1 MGKKKRKKIDDAGPN
16 IGMVMTVSLFL
27 ILLTFFILLNS
38 IAVMD
43 ENKTRL
49 AIGSL
54 IGAFGGLPGGLSP
67 MESGKS
73 VRPLPPTAPMIEE
86 ELTLEQLMSY
96 VKRDLKEMAGDIK
109 LEAIGGQNKIIINE
123 AGLFIGNGFEIK
135 RSVRPLLDKLGQVI
149 NKGSFPVEIAGYT
162 DNINHPEKGYKSNW
176 EMSSI
181 MALKVL
187 KYFDLQCG
195 VSPKRLTA
203 YGCGS
208 NNPITSNESIQSR
221 AQNRRVEIE
230 LKYKAPAYIK
240 RIFKKKPAGFFTYKK
255 FDFKIF

>member
-1 MGKKKRKKIDDAGPN
+1 MGKRKKKNDDSGAD

-43 ENKTRL
+43 DNRTRL

-73 VRPLPPTAPMIEE
+73 ALPPTAPIIEE

-96 VKRDLKEMAGDIK
+96 VKRDLKELEGDIK
-109 LEAIGGQNKIIINE
+109 LETIGDQKRIIINE
-123 AGLFIGNGFEIK
+123 EGLFMGNGFKIK
-135 RSVRPLLDKLGQVI
+135 PSAQPLLDKLGQVI

-162 DNINHPEKGYKSNW
+162 DNVIHSKKGYKSNW
-176 EMSSI
+176 ELSAI

-187 KYFDLQCG
+187 KYFVSQCG
-195 VSPKRLTA
+195 VLPNRITA
-203 YGCGS
+203 YGGGS
-208 NNPITSNESIQSR
+208 NNPVTSNESIQSR
-221 AQNRRVEIE
+221 AQNRRVEID
-230 LKYKAPAYIK
+230 LKYNAPAYIK
-240 RIFKKKPAGFFTYKK
+240 RIFKKKPSGFFTYKK

>member
-1 MGKKKRKKIDDAGPN
+1 MGKRKKKSDDDSEAN

-38 IAVMD
+38 IAVFD
-43 ENKTRL
+43 ENRTRV

-73 VRPLPPTAPMIEE
+73 VLPPSAPMIEE
-86 ELTLEQLMSY
+86 ELTIEQLMSY
-96 VKRDLKEMAGDIK
+96 VRRDLKELAGNIK
-109 LEAIGGQNKIIINE
+109 LETVGDQKRIVINE
-123 AGLFIGNGFEIK
+123 AGLFMGNGFEIK
-135 RSVRPLLDKLGQVI
+135 PSIQPLLDKLGEVI

-162 DNINHPEKGYKSNW
+162 DNVEHTEKGYKSNW
-176 EMSSI
+176 EMSAI

-187 KYFDLQCG
+187 KYFVSQCG
-195 VSPKRLTA
+195 VLPNRLTA
-203 YGCGS
+203 YGCES
-208 NNPITSNESIQSR
+208 NHPIASNESVQSR
-221 AQNRRVEIE
+221 AQNRRVEID
-230 LKYKAPAYIK
+230 LKYKAPEYIK

-255 FDFKIF
+255 FDFEIF

>member
-1 MGKKKRKKIDDAGPN
+1 
-16 IGMVMTVSLFL
+16 MVMTVSLFL

-38 IAVMD
+38 IAVID
-43 ENKTRL
+43 DNRTRL

-73 VRPLPPTAPMIEE
+73 ALPPTAPIIEE

-96 VKRDLKEMAGDIK
+96 VKRDLKELEGDIK
-109 LEAIGGQNKIIINE
+109 LETIGGQKRIIINE
-123 AGLFIGNGFEIK
+123 EGLFMENGFEIK
-135 RSVRPLLDKLGQVI
+135 PSAQPLLDKLSQVI

-162 DNINHPEKGYKSNW
+162 DNAIHPEKGYKSDW
-176 EMSSI
+176 EISTI

-187 KYFDLQCG
+187 KYFVSQCG
-195 VSPKRLTA
+195 ILPNRLTA

-208 NNPITSNESIQSR
+208 NHPVTSNESIQSR
-221 AQNRRVEIE
+221 AQNRRVEID
-230 LKYKAPAYIK
+230 LKYNAPAYIK
-240 RIFKKKPAGFFTYKK
+240 RIFKKNPAGFFTYKK

>member
-1 MGKKKRKKIDDAGPN
+1 MGKRKKKNDDESGAD

-43 ENKTRL
+43 DNRTRL

-73 VRPLPPTAPMIEE
+73 ALPPTAPIIEE

-96 VKRDLKEMAGDIK
+96 VKRDLKELEGDIK
-109 LEAIGGQNKIIINE
+109 LETISGNQKIIINE
-123 AGLFIGNGFEIK
+123 KGLFLGNGFKIK
-135 RSVRPLLDKLGQVI
+135 PSAQPFLDKLGQVI
-149 NKGSFPVEIAGYT
+149 SKGSFPIEIAGYT
-162 DNINHPEKGYKSNW
+162 DNVIHPEKEYKSNW
-176 EMSSI
+176 EISSI

-187 KYFDLQCG
+187 KYFISQCG
-195 VSPKRLTA
+195 VLPSRITA
-203 YGCGS
+203 YGGGS

-221 AQNRRVEIE
+221 AINRRVEID
-230 LKYKAPAYIK
+230 LKYNAPEYIK
-240 RIFKKKPAGFFTYKK
+240 RIFKKNPAGFFTYKK

>member
-1 MGKKKRKKIDDAGPN
+1 MGKRKKKNDDDSGAD

-38 IAVMD
+38 IAVID
-43 ENKTRL
+43 DNRTRL

-73 VRPLPPTAPMIEE
+73 ALPPTAPIIEE

-96 VKRDLKEMAGDIK
+96 VKRDLKELEGDIK
-109 LEAIGGQNKIIINE
+109 LETISGKQRIIINE
-123 AGLFIGNGFEIK
+123 EGLFMESGFKIK
-135 RSVRPLLDKLGQVI
+135 PSAMPFLDKLGQVI
-149 NKGSFPVEIAGYT
+149 NKGSFPIEIAGYT
-162 DNINHPEKGYKSNW
+162 DNVIPPEKEYKSNW
-176 EMSSI
+176 EISAI

-187 KYFDLQCG
+187 KYFISQCG
-195 VSPKRLTA
+195 VLPNRITA
-203 YGCGS
+203 YGGGS

-221 AQNRRVEIE
+221 ARNRRVEID
-230 LKYKAPAYIK
+230 LKYNAPAYIK
-240 RIFKKKPAGFFTYKK
+240 RIFKKNPAGFFTYKK

>member
-1 MGKKKRKKIDDAGPN
+1 MGKRKKKYDDDSGAD

-38 IAVMD
+38 IAVID
-43 ENKTRL
+43 DNRTRL

-73 VRPLPPTAPMIEE
+73 ALPPTAPMIEE

-96 VKRDLKEMAGDIK
+96 VKRDLKGMEGDIR
-109 LEAIGGQNKIIINE
+109 LENIGGQNKIIINE
-123 AGLFIGNGFEIK
+123 AGLFMGNEFKIK
-135 RSVRPLLDKLGQVI
+135 PSIQPLLDKLGQVI

-162 DNINHPEKGYKSNW
+162 DNVIHPEKGYESNW
-176 EMSSI
+176 KMSTI

-187 KYFDLQCG
+187 KYFVSQCG
-195 VSPKRLTA
+195 ILPDRLTA

-208 NNPITSNESIQSR
+208 NHPITSNESIKSR

>member
-1 MGKKKRKKIDDAGPN
+1 MGKRKKKSDDDSEAD

-38 IAVMD
+38 IAVFD
-43 ENKTRL
+43 ENRTRV

-73 VRPLPPTAPMIEE
+73 VLPPSAPMIEE
-86 ELTLEQLMSY
+86 ELTIEQLMSY
-96 VKRDLKEMAGDIK
+96 VKRDLKELAGNIK
-109 LEAIGGQNKIIINE
+109 LETVGDQKRIVINE
-123 AGLFIGNGFEIK
+123 AGLFMGNGFKIK
-135 RSVRPLLDKLGQVI
+135 PSIQPLLDKLGEVI

-162 DNINHPEKGYKSNW
+162 DNVEHTEKGYKSNW
-176 EMSSI
+176 EMSAI

-187 KYFDLQCG
+187 KYFVSQCG
-195 VSPKRLTA
+195 VLPNRLTA
-203 YGCGS
+203 YGCES
-208 NNPITSNESIQSR
+208 NHPIASNESVQSR
-221 AQNRRVEIE
+221 AQNRRVEID
-230 LKYKAPAYIK
+230 LKYKAPEYIK

-255 FDFKIF
+255 FDFEIF

>member
-1 MGKKKRKKIDDAGPN
+1 MGKRNKKNDDDSGVD

-38 IAVMD
+38 IAVID
-43 ENKTRL
+43 DNRTRL

-73 VRPLPPTAPMIEE
+73 ALPPTAPMIEE

-96 VKRDLKEMAGDIK
+96 VKRDLKGLGGDIK
-109 LEAIGGQNKIIINE
+109 LERIGDQNKIIINE
-123 AGLFIGNGFEIK
+123 AGLFMGNEFKIK
-135 RSVRPLLDKLGQVI
+135 PSIQPLLDKLGQVI
-149 NKGSFPVEIAGYT
+149 RKGSFPVEIAGYT
-162 DNINHPEKGYKSNW
+162 DNTIHPEKGYKSNW
-176 EMSSI
+176 KMSTI

-187 KYFDLQCG
+187 KYFVSQCG
-195 VSPKRLTA
+195 ILPNRLTA

-208 NNPITSNESIQSR
+208 NHPITSNESIQSR
-221 AQNRRVEIE
+221 AQNRRVEID
-230 LKYKAPAYIK
+230 LKYKAPAHIQ

-255 FDFKIF
+255 FDFNIF

>member
-1 MGKKKRKKIDDAGPN
+1 MGNRKKKNDDDSGAN

-38 IAVMD
+38 IAVID
-43 ENKTRL
+43 DNRTRL

-73 VRPLPPTAPMIEE
+73 ALPPTAPIIEE

-96 VKRDLKEMAGDIK
+96 VKRDLKELEGDIK
-109 LEAIGGQNKIIINE
+109 LETIGGQKRIILNE
-123 AGLFIGNGFEIK
+123 KGLFMGNGFEIK
-135 RSVRPLLDKLGQVI
+135 PSAQPLLDKLGQVI
-149 NKGSFPVEIAGYT
+149 SKGSFPVEIAGYT
-162 DNINHPEKGYKSNW
+162 DNAIHPEKEYKSDW
-176 EMSSI
+176 KISAI

-187 KYFDLQCG
+187 KYFVSQCG
-195 VSPKRLTA
+195 VLPNRLTA

-208 NNPITSNESIQSR
+208 NHPITSNESIQSR
-221 AQNRRVEIE
+221 AQNRRVEID
-230 LKYKAPAYIK
+230 LKYNAPAYIK

>member
-1 MGKKKRKKIDDAGPN
+1 MGKRKKKYDDDSGAD

-38 IAVMD
+38 IAVID
-43 ENKTRL
+43 DNRTRL

-67 MESGKS
+67 MESGQS
-73 VRPLPPTAPMIEE
+73 VLPPTAPMIEE

-96 VKRDLKEMAGDIK
+96 VKRDLKGMEGDIR
-109 LEAIGGQNKIIINE
+109 LENIGGQNKIIINE
-123 AGLFIGNGFEIK
+123 AGLFMGNEFKIK
-135 RSVRPLLDKLGQVI
+135 PSIQPLLDKLGQVI

-162 DNINHPEKGYKSNW
+162 DNAIHPEKGYESNW
-176 EMSSI
+176 KMSTI

-187 KYFDLQCG
+187 KYFVSQCG
-195 VSPKRLTA
+195 ILPDRLTA

-208 NNPITSNESIQSR
+208 NHPITSNESIQSR

>member
-1 MGKKKRKKIDDAGPN
+1 MGKRKKKNDDDSGAN

-43 ENKTRL
+43 DNKTRL

-73 VRPLPPTAPMIEE
+73 ALPPTAPIIEE

-96 VKRDLKEMAGDIK
+96 VKRDLKELEGDIK
-109 LEAIGGQNKIIINE
+109 LETIGGQKRIIINE
-123 AGLFIGNGFEIK
+123 EGLFMGNGFKIK
-135 RSVRPLLDKLGQVI
+135 SSVRPLLDKLGQVI
-149 NKGSFPVEIAGYT
+149 NKGIFPVEIAGYT
-162 DNINHPEKGYKSNW
+162 DNINRPEKGYKSNW
-176 EMSSI
+176 EMSAI
-181 MALKVL
+181 MALTVL
-187 KYFDLQCG
+187 KYFVSQCG
-195 VSPKRLTA
+195 VLPNRLTG

-208 NNPITSNESIQSR
+208 NHPITSNESIQSR
-221 AQNRRVEIE
+221 AQNRRVEID
-230 LKYKAPAYIK
+230 LKYNAPAYIK
-240 RIFKKKPAGFFTYKK
+240 RILKKNPAGFFTYKK

>member
-1 MGKKKRKKIDDAGPN
+1 MVKKKRKKNDDDSKAD

-38 IAVMD
+38 IAVVD
-43 ENKTRL
+43 ENRSRL

-73 VRPLPPTAPMIEE
+73 ILPPSAPMIEE
-86 ELTLEQLMSY
+86 ELSIEQLMSY
-96 VKRDLKEMAGDIK
+96 VKRDIKELEGDIK
-109 LEAIGGQNKIIINE
+109 LEIIGGQKRIIINE
-123 AGLFIGNGFEIK
+123 AGLFMGNGFKIK
-135 RSVRPLLDKLGQVI
+135 PSIQPLLDKLGQVI

-162 DNINHPEKGYKSNW
+162 DNAMHPEKGYKSNW
-176 EMSSI
+176 EMSAI

-187 KYFDLQCG
+187 KYFDSQCG
-195 VSPKRLTA
+195 VLPDRLTA

-208 NNPITSNESIQSR
+208 NNRITSNESIQSR
-221 AQNRRVEIE
+221 AQNRRVEID
-230 LKYKAPAYIK
+230 LKYKAPEYIK
-240 RIFKKKPAGFFTYKK
+240 RILKKNPAGFFTYKK

>member
-1 MGKKKRKKIDDAGPN
+1 MGNRKNKNDDDSKAD

-38 IAVMD
+38 IAVVD
-43 ENKTRL
+43 DHRTRL

-54 IGAFGGLPGGLSP
+54 LGAFGGLPGGLSP
-67 MESGKS
+67 METGKS
-73 VRPLPPTAPMIEE
+73 ALPPTAPMIEE

-96 VKRDLKEMAGDIK
+96 VKRDLKELEGDIK
-109 LEAIGGQNKIIINE
+109 LETIAGQKRIIISE
-123 AGLFIGNGFEIK
+123 KGLFMGKGFKIK
-135 RSVRPLLDKLGQVI
+135 PSAQPLLDKLGQII

-162 DNINHPEKGYKSNW
+162 DNAVHPEKEYKSEW
-176 EMSSI
+176 EISTI

-187 KYFDLQCG
+187 KYFVSQCG
-195 VSPKRLTA
+195 VLPNRISA
-203 YGCGS
+203 YGGGS
-208 NNPITSNESIQSR
+208 NHPITSNESIQSR
-221 AQNRRVEIE
+221 AKNRRVEID
-230 LKYKAPAYIK
+230 LKYNAPDYIK